1 MSDSKAAV
9 SVSEMARMIGLSRQ
23 RFHTLRKQGVFPEPD
38 YDPEI
43 KRPFYDEEKQAM
55 CLDVKRRNCGING
68 KVIMFYSQRSQV
80 TVPRRK
86 KPRTKPTKQSE
97 SHAEIIDSLKGLGL
111 SGVTSTQVEEAIQAI
126 GGTDN
131 KTEGEVVKA
140 VFLHLKLKIN
150 E

>member
-38 YDPEI
+38 YDPET

-55 CLDVKRRNCGING
+55 CLEVKRRNCGING
-68 KVIMFYSQRSQV
+68 KVVMFYSQRSQV
-80 TVPRRK
+80 TVPRPKKHRK
-86 KPRTKPTKQSE
+86 KPTKQSE
-97 SHAEIIDSLKGLGL
+97 SHAEIIESLKALGL
-111 SGVTSTQVEEAIQAI
+111 SGVTSSQVEEAIQAI
-126 GGTDN
+126 GGTDDMA
-131 KTEGEVVKA
+131 EREVVRA
-140 VFLHLKLKIN
+140 VFLHLKQKGN